1 MQYKD
6 YYAESK
12 IGHSLKGY
20 YAASKISQLY
30 KTVEEA

>member
-6 YYAESK
+6 YYAASK
-12 IGHSLKGY
+12 IGHNLKGY